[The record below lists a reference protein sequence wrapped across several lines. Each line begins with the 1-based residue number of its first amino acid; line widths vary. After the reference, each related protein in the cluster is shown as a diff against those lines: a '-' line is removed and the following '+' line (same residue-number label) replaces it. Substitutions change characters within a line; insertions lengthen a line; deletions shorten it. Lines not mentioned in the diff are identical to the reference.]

1 MKKCTA
7 GLLVAEE
14 AGWQPPRH
22 ARSGRFLLIV
32 MSRYEFIFYL
42 RICIAGSE
50 NAFFFE
56 KLPIAYMHQPTPV
69 VSSALCLCVPSIRS
83 TSSTDEK
90 TRHYLR
96 QRSDESDGQTKET
109 EIREAQ
115 AAFLHPTRCAWV
127 CSAGCAPSPRDS
139 QRISCREH
147 TFLFFSHNI

>member
-1 MKKCTA
+1 MHCWLRK
-7 GLLVAEE
+7 GL
-14 AGWQPPRH
+14 
-22 ARSGRFLLIV
+22 
-32 MSRYEFIFYL
+32 
-42 RICIAGSE
+42 
-50 NAFFFE
+50 FFE

-147 TFLFFSHNI
+147 TFLFFSHNIQRNASQTKIVTNFVNVSLAVNVIIKASTKKEKHNLRR